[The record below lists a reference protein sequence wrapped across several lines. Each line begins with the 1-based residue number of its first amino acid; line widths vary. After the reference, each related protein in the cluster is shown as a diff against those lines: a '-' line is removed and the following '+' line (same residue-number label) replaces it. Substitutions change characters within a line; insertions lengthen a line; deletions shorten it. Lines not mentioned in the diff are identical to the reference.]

1 MIHTGFESKVKVQQI
16 IGNQLPEFVVNENPK
31 ALDFLKQYYIS
42 QEFQG
47 GPIDLSDNLDQYLKL
62 DNLTPDVVVDSTT
75 LTTDIGTANETISVS
90 NTKGFPSQ
98 YGLLKINDEIITYT
112 GKTSTTFTGCI
123 RGFCGIT
130 SYHEDLKEEELV
142 FSTSAVA
149 SHTQNANIQNLSSL
163 FLKEFYRK
171 IKTTLSPGLENVDFN
186 STLNVGTFLKEV
198 KSLYESKGTDES
210 FRILFNALYGETPQV
225 VNLEEYLIK
234 PSAANYV
241 RREIVIAE
249 ALSGNPIDLVGQTIF
264 KSDDLDTNA
273 SISEVETFTRAGVAL
288 TSSQQYFKIS
298 LFRGYSDV
306 EDTIQGNFKI
316 TPATRA
322 LDTVSVG
329 SSVITVD
336 STVGFGTTGV
346 LVAGINTNINYTKKS
361 VNQFFGCNGIVDVIK
376 STDSVRNNETYFG
389 YENGDTTKKVKL
401 RLTGVLSE
409 FEQVSDT
416 LAVDEGQI
424 ISVKNVGDSIKGTF
438 YSYEVGA
445 NPITAYGNMS
455 HKRKFANSLIY
466 NTCVRYNIKS
476 INNSQILFDGEID
489 RTSLKKDDRV
499 EIVVRSSNDVVLGD
513 TFDVYVETII
523 GSKQIKLTSGFN
535 PTINTEYDLRRKV
548 NIANSTSVPLEVDK
562 IVSDVQNL
570 YTEGD
575 DYIYIA
581 SNSVPSKTGTLNDE
595 FTTSFVND
603 ITTPVKS
610 ISVDYPPTVVGTGL
624 TITVGLDTATFS
636 AIQFDDPVPFVTGDQ
651 VYYEPS
657 GNAYVGLETGS
668 YFVGILTT
676 SGTSTDTIQLYS
688 SKSFI
693 NSGNY
698 IPLKVSKIINVDGS
712 FVPEYANGDHK
723 FTLFSQRSNQIDP
736 QKLLKK
742 FPLEVTTSRGKQTK
756 TDVGSTGLLINGVE
770 ITNYK
775 SNDHIYYGPLKSIDI
790 LNNGSDYDL
799 VNPPK
804 IEVASGTGTT
814 ALVQPVIEGSIEK
827 VLIDKQQFN
836 INEFISIN
844 ITGGNGDAVL
854 EPAIAR
860 RSRGVEFDGRNT
872 NANGGI
878 STANNTIKFLTDHDF
893 FNQQQVI
900 YNSNDNLGIGVG
912 IGTSTLV
919 TSASYFVKVL
929 NSNTVKLYN
938 SAEDVIALSGLGTN
952 PIGLSTYNLS
962 GTHKFVTLPDQKFID
977 SVRVLDGGKF
987 TNRKLLV
994 KPSGIST
1001 QYNKIVFD
1009 NHGFNNGDVI
1019 EYNVDV
1025 GVGTTIPQPISGL
1038 TTATGVTTTTQY
1050 YNIVKLDN
1058 DSFQLSDA
1066 GVGVGAS
1073 NTNFER
1079 GLTIDFSSQG
1089 TGYQV
1094 FKYPDVEITLRYTP
1108 VGFGTTSQ
1116 SYNDMILTPSIRGS
1130 IVDSYLY
1137 ETGTGYGST
1146 ILNFEKKPTLSI
1158 KTGKSATL
1166 KPVIVNGI
1174 VEEVNIQY
1182 GGEEYF
1188 SIPELQVI
1196 DPTGKGIGAELR
1208 PVIIDNKITDIKII
1222 NTGIGYSNTSSIR
1235 VISSGKNAK
1244 LDASVRPLSVDLND
1258 RMGDE
1263 LLLEGPNNLSYS
1275 LCGYAKTY
1283 RDSFGEVGSGT
1294 TVESRIIG
1302 WAYDGNPIYGS
1313 YGYDDPA
1320 VASNPRRLISG
1331 YETDITNIVDR
1342 PVGFTTG
1349 FFVDDYKFTN
1359 NGDLDV
1365 NNGRFGKTPEYPEGV
1380 YAYFATIDNDGKTQF
1395 PYFIGDS
1402 YRSVPLEQNIDQSFD
1417 FKGSDLKRN
1426 TFPYRVADKNADND
1440 FIIETN
1446 ELEDQK
1452 IEIES
1457 VTDGSV
1463 DQLLVSS
1470 AGENYKIN
1478 DSIDFDNIGGGS
1490 GVVAKVSSLKGKDV
1504 IGVSVTTS
1512 TYEGVFSWV
1521 NSNTLKVNVTSMATA
1536 QGISKGFIS
1545 TERINAYHNWINND
1559 NIIIS
1564 GVSTSSGIS
1573 SSVPAL
1579 TQLDGNYQI
1588 GISSQSASL
1597 ISDVIPAASGV
1608 TTEIYVSS
1616 IPNYLS
1622 IGSKAEIG
1630 GTNTEEL
1637 TILNIYRNLKAL
1649 RVVRSTG
1656 LAHSITS
1663 PITYAPDS
1671 FTIEKTTD
1679 FFESE
1684 VNDIVYFNPTQSVG
1698 FGTTSGVTHKT
1709 SFTFGNEIITR
1720 NIPTQR
1726 IYLENH
1732 PFKVDQELTFDK
1744 IGGIT
1749 TSVAAD
1755 IVVSDNNG
1763 ATTFNL
1769 PSTVYVADVTPNTI
1783 ALKTGIGTTSGDFKD
1798 LYFTAGGADFD
1809 SKYNF
1814 KTNFPQ
1820 ITGEFQKITGTVA
1833 ISTVAT
1839 SNLKFGDQIKLDV
1852 KPDLSVGIG
1861 ASTAVRVIRDSET
1874 GYMLIDPVETSYT
1887 NIDVAADTIR
1897 IDNHGFK
1904 RGDKIFYTIAD
1915 GTFPTGLTTNSSYFT
1930 YVVNENFIQL
1940 SETSVDCLSN
1950 PPKVVDITAA
1960 GVGTSKFYQI
1970 NPQLEVV
1977 KNNNLV
1983 FDLSDSS
1990 LSNYNLKF
1998 YYDNEFKNN
2007 FVSTGSTTNTFSIVS
2022 SGTTTTLN
2030 HDSSYPSKLYYSL
2043 ERSGFIS
2050 TADTEV
2056 SNYSEI
2062 IFVDSLFNNSYNV
2075 VGVATTSFD
2084 FTLNQVPEKLSY
2096 SDTECDSISYTTK
2109 SLNETGG
2116 IHAASIVS
2124 GGVNYKKLP
2133 NFVGSSSTEGT
2144 GGYVIAK
2151 SKTIGN
2157 IKQVRII
2164 NEGFE
2169 YSADSTLEPTALISP
2184 LISIKNSNTIGI
2196 VSVTSGGSGFTDAPN
2211 IVIVDSATRE
2221 KLDGGILLPTITGS
2235 SISSVE
2241 IVSAPNG
2248 LPDES
2253 VTLFTINNDNGVGIS
2268 EIVSNSTGIFTCYID
2283 TPSSGFSPL
2292 PFSTNDEV
2300 FIEGVTRVG
2309 TAGSG
2314 FNSSDYGYKFGK
2326 VINYTT
2332 GLKDVV
2338 TIDLETIGVSTNTGI
2353 AATDQGSFA
2362 MIINRNNYP
2371 SFTTVDESNQFII
2384 GEELMIDNVLIGLV
2398 ITHSENDF
2406 IKVFGD
2412 YDLKVGDIVTG
2423 QTSGSIA
2430 TISSIQENLGKYSV
2444 KFSVKKNIGWSDDIG
2459 KLDLDT
2465 QVTADNDYYQNLSYT
2480 VKSTKGFDELRSPVS
2495 ALLHT
2500 SGLKNFADVG
2510 IGSTTRSTGGI
2521 STEGSWRVGTSS
2533 TDFSLIIQDLVEDT
2547 TVWTINDYDEAY
2559 DYGNTATQS
2568 RFIKLENKPLS
2579 DYSLAKSNEV
2589 LKIDNINQQFSNL
2602 EGEPSEYLDL
2612 IELNTSIPYQ
2622 NLFYRITNLS
2632 GTDIQTTDL
2641 VVLDNGTSKVLLEK
2655 SNLEDDYNIGVF
2667 SIETNLIGMSVLR
2680 FTPNPNAYDYDYDL
2694 KEIKKTFDSST
2705 GIGTFPIGFVNKT
2718 GFVGVAT
2725 TATSGVTTTSIISV
2739 DSTKFD
2745 SFHVQNHLVNKTTNE
2760 MNYVEIYVTHDGTD
2774 TYTSEYFLDTHNPI
2788 DGYSG
2793 TLMGSFSGE
2802 LDGSVFSLQYENDLT
2817 DEIKISSNI
2826 VGFGKT
2832 SVGTGTYRF
2841 LATGQAETSE
2851 RSALYQSNY
2860 AVGVGT
2866 TSIVEFDSNLFNAAK
2881 SIVQVS
2887 VGSTR
2892 IVSEVK
2898 FNHDTTNTFVQTGPF
2913 LSNAGIG
2920 TVNPIGVFTGV
2931 LSGGTFA
2938 LSFTPENGYA
2948 SNSIQVDALTLG
2960 VYTDIDTDNI
2970 PLINDFEYGKANE
2983 SINAHYFNA
2992 INGLRIDRK
3001 NFTLKNDGTPIFA
3014 KTFDP
3019 NSSVVNLATGLF
3031 SIDKHLFRTNEEL
3044 IYTPGVSFVGVGST
3058 AMQYQSGAYHHQ
3070 LPSSVF
3076 AIRNDANSFYIS
3088 TTREG
3093 AAVTFVGVGT
3103 GNAHEFAMAK
3113 ADTKAVLSINDVIQ
3127 APLAFSPVSH
3137 TLQNN
3142 PESVLGSAGI
3152 GPTATIFSLSGISS
3166 LAPTDILKVDDE
3178 YMKVLDIG
3186 IGTETS
3192 GPITV
3197 GIGST
3202 TLVQVERG
3210 FVGSA
3215 ATAHT
3220 NTTTA
3225 QLYKGSYRI
3234 LGKDIWFTEPPR
3246 GNPQVTKNINNLEWP
3261 TSDFNGRVFLRSD
3274 YTTNQVYD
3282 DVSSQFSGIATN
3294 FDLKVNGATSVGM
3307 GTIGGNGIAL
3317 INGIYQRPTAAN
3329 NPQNNYEILDPTI
3342 GAGTTSIMFTGI
3354 SANVGDPISINEN
3367 DINQN
3372 QLPRGGVIISLGS
3385 TPGRGYAPLVPAQVY
3400 PQLDANGTI
3409 TSLVSAAATGPSNSI
3424 TTASYNNETGSLEI
3438 TTENAHNFEV
3448 GIVDQV
3454 KLAGLEFTCSGSF
3467 NVYDAYYNQTTG
3479 DLVLTVGD
3487 HYLAVGQNIQ
3497 IKTSSLRFTCAKD
3510 NHATNHDYPRV
3521 GDPIAGISTP
3531 ITATTNSTVTIGVG
3545 TAVDPTAGI
3554 HTFVSQVISDAVI
3567 VKSGYSGTT
3576 SNIFPYAAVGL
3587 GSTSFDYTIVSVGA
3601 TNKFTTDV
3609 GINSIPHTFVGGGS
3623 VMPWY
3628 GDANLG
3634 SGYYG
3639 DTVSIGVTDMPFTHK
3654 FVSAASG
3661 TIVGY
3666 TTAPSY
3672 IDYNPATGYLVVSLP
3687 NHGKTTSDTVT
3698 FANDKITLTCS
3709 KDNYA
3714 TEHTYPRAS
3723 DRISGIATAITA
3735 YDTNTFTVYVGENAG
3750 SGGSV
3755 TATIGI
3761 GGTLTFA
3768 IGAGGT
3774 NYQNPIINIPE
3785 PSYAGLG
3792 VTGISRLSV
3801 PGGTTTDTGV
3811 GLLLDLQV
3819 SAASTVGIGSTQFA
3833 VNNWEIARNG
3843 YAFQRGDVFAPVGL
3857 VTDASLS
3864 SPIEECQFTV
3874 LDVYNDPF
3882 AAWQFGQFD
3891 YIDSIKPLQDGSKR
3905 RFDLKYDGD
3914 LLSFELPTDPDFPY
3928 MNLANALFIIVNGII
3943 QEPGV
3948 AYEFEGGT
3956 SFIFTE
3962 APKTVDDVA
3971 IFFYR
3976 GSSSVDTALVTNIIP
3991 SIKEG
3996 DSVQMRKIIEQN
4008 PPTEVNQTSRFIAD
4022 LTRSD
4027 VIETNLYTGDGIS
4040 DTRPKSLSWTKQK
4053 IDRVINGQ
4061 VFYKSRDAL
4070 ESLIFPTAK
4079 IIGNFSATDNEVYL
4093 DNADLFAYDLPDTT
4107 ASPLGGFIVDNT
4119 SPVAAALT
4127 ATVSPAGTISALTIV
4142 SGGSGYVGATTSVSI
4157 TAPPV
4162 GVGTFIKPD
4171 GSVGIGSTA
4180 TATVTVTNGVLTG
4193 TPTITGI
4200 GLGYTTTNPP
4210 QVIAALPSYKSE
4222 LITNITS
4229 VKGFSGIVTG
4239 IGTAGGVG
4247 STLAIKFHVTGI
4259 ATGAW
4264 TDLSVGY
4271 PISVFDTQVGSGVSS
4286 VYESGIGTVGVGT
4299 TFLDNIYRVAEISF
4313 TGVANSPTAVGL
4325 ITCNVEYF
4333 GNHVGIASS
4342 GTVPIGGISWGR
4354 LAGTLTRN
4362 SPVGFAVSN
4371 YTVNSG
4377 LTTFPTLQR
4386 RTEGIRDTGGIE
4398 PN

>member
-31 ALDFLKQYYIS
+31 AVDFLKQYYIS

-62 DNLTPDVVVDSTT
+62 DNLTPDVVVGSTT
-75 LTTDIGTANETISVS
+75 LSTGIGTEDVTISVS

-98 YGLLKINDEIITYT
+98 YGLLKIDDEIITYT

-130 SYHEDLKEEELV
+130 SYHKELKEEELV
-142 FSTSAVA
+142 FSTSEVA
-149 SHTQNANIQNLSSL
+149 SHDVDSSIQNLSSL
-163 FLKEFYRK
+163 FLKEFYK
-171 IKTTLSPGLENVDFN
+171 KQKSTLVPGLEGVDFDSN
-186 STLNVGTFLKEV
+186 LNAGSFIKES
-198 KSLYESKGTDES
+198 KSLYDSKGTDES

-241 RREIVIAE
+241 RREIIIAE

-264 KSDDLDTNA
+264 RSDDLDTNA
-273 SISEVETFTRAGVAL
+273 SVSEVEAFSRVGVAL
-288 TSSQQYFKIS
+288 TDNQQYFKIS
-298 LFRGYSDV
+298 LFRGYSDI

-322 LDTVSVG
+322 LDKVSVG

-346 LVAGINTNINYTKKS
+346 LVAGINTNINYTSKS
-361 VNQFFGCNGIVDVIK
+361 VNQFFGCDGIVGVIT
-376 STDSVRNNETYFG
+376 STYSVRNDETYFG
-389 YENGDTTKKVKL
+389 YENGDTTKKVEL

-424 ISVKNVGDSIKGTF
+424 ISVKNVGDSVKGTF
-438 YSYEVGA
+438 YSYEFGA
-445 NPITAYGNMS
+445 NPITVFGNMS

-466 NTCVRYNIKS
+466 NTCVRYNIKFIAS
-476 INNSQILFDGEID
+476 KKITFDGEID
-489 RTSLKKDDRV
+489 KTSLKKHDRV
-499 EIVVRSSNDVVLGD
+499 EIVIRSSNSVVLGD
-513 TFDVYVETII
+513 TTDVYVDYVFT
-523 GSKQIKLTSGFN
+523 SKELFITSSFN
-535 PTINTEYDLRRKV
+535 PIDGIEYDLRRTV
-548 NIANSTSVPLEVDK
+548 NTAKSTSAPLEVGK

-581 SNSVPSKTGTLNDE
+581 SNSVPSKTGTLDIEGSE
-595 FTTSFVND
+595 FTNSFVND
-603 ITTPVKS
+603 ITIPVKS
-610 ISVDYPPTVVGTGL
+610 ISVDYPPTVVGSGL
-624 TITVGLDTATFS
+624 TANVGLDTATFS
-636 AIQFDDPVPFVTGDQ
+636 AIQFKNSILPFVTGDQ

-657 GNAYVGLETGS
+657 GNPYVGLETGS

-676 SGTSTDTIQLYS
+676 SGTIQDTIQLYS
-688 SKSFI
+688 SRSFI
-693 NSGNY
+693 NTGNY
-698 IPLKVSKIINVDGS
+698 ITLKESKIVYVDGS
-712 FVPEYANGDHK
+712 FVPEYANGTHK
-723 FTLFSQRSNQIDP
+723 FTLYSQRSNEVGA

-742 FPLEVTTSRGKQTK
+742 FPLEVTTNRGKQTE
-756 TDVGSTGLLINGVE
+756 TEVGSTGLLINGVE

-775 SNDHIYYGPLKSIDI
+775 SNDYIYYGPLKSVDI

-804 IEVASGTGTT
+804 IEVSTGAGTT
-814 ALVQPVIEGSIEK
+814 ALIQPIIEGSIEK

-860 RSRGVEFDGRNT
+860 ASRSVDFDGRPT
-872 NANGGI
+872 SSQGGI
-878 STANNTIKFLTDHDF
+878 STANDTIKFLSDHDF
-893 FNQQQVI
+893 YNQQQVI

-912 IGTSTLV
+912 IGTSTLA
-919 TSASYFVKVL
+919 TSSSYFVKVM
-929 NSNTVKLYN
+929 NNTTVQLYY
-938 SAEDVIALSGLGTN
+938 SAEDVIANGVGVNTV
-952 PIGLSTYNLS
+952 GFSTHNLT
-962 GTHKFVTLPDQKFID
+962 GIHKFATLSDQKFID
-977 SVRVLDGGKF
+977 SIKVLDGGNF

-994 KPSGIST
+994 KPAGIST
-1001 QYNKIVFD
+1001 QYNKIVFE

-1019 EYNVDV
+1019 EYNVEA
-1025 GVGTTIPQPISGL
+1025 GVSTVTPQPISGL
-1038 TTATGVTTTTQY
+1038 TTVTGITTTTQY

-1066 GVGVGAS
+1066 GVGAGVS
-1073 NTNFER
+1073 NTNFDRE
-1079 GLTIDFSSQG
+1079 LTIDFSSQG

-1094 FKYPDVEITLRYTP
+1094 FKYPDVEITLTYTP

-1116 SYNDMILTPSIRGS
+1116 SYTDMVLTPSIRGS
-1130 IVDSYLY
+1130 IVDYYVY

-1146 ILNFEKKPTLSI
+1146 ILNYEKKPTLTI
-1158 KTGKSATL
+1158 KAGKDGVV
-1166 KPVIVNGI
+1166 KPVIVNGL
-1174 VEEVNIQY
+1174 VEAANIQY
-1182 GGEEYF
+1182 GGQEYF
-1188 SIPELQVI
+1188 SIPELKVV

-1208 PVIIDNKITDIKII
+1208 PVITDNRISDVKII
-1222 NTGIGYSNTSSIR
+1222 NAGIGYSSTSYIKVDSP
-1235 VISSGKNAK
+1235 GKNGK
-1244 LDASVRPLSVDLND
+1244 LSASVRPLSLNLNNK
-1258 RMGDE
+1258 MGDE
-1263 LLLEGPNNLSYS
+1263 LLLEGDNNLSYS

-1294 TVESRIIG
+1294 TVASKIIG
-1302 WAYDGNPIYGS
+1302 WAYDGNPVYGS
-1313 YGYDDPA
+1313 FGYSDSADSSSDA
-1320 VASNPRRLISG
+1320 RRLVSG
-1331 YETDITNIVDR
+1331 YEADIANIVDR
-1342 PVGFTTG
+1342 PVGFAAG

-1365 NNGRFGKTPEYPEGV
+1365 NNGRFGKTPEYPDGV
-1380 YAYFATIDNDGKTQF
+1380 YAYFATIDGDGKTQF
-1395 PYFIGDS
+1395 PYFIGNS
-1402 YRSVPLEQNIDQSFD
+1402 YRSLPLEQNIDQDFD

-1452 IEIES
+1452 IEIKS

-1463 DQLLVSS
+1463 DQLSVVS

-1478 DSIDFDNIGGGS
+1478 DSIDFDNNGGGS

-1504 IGVSVTTS
+1504 VGVSVTTS
-1512 TYEGVFSWV
+1512 SYENAIFSWV
-1521 NSNTLKVNVTSMATA
+1521 DNKTVKVTVLPS
-1536 QGISKGFIS
+1536 
-1545 TERINAYHNWINND
+1545 HNWINND

-1579 TQLDGNYQI
+1579 TQIDGNYQI
-1588 GISSQSASL
+1588 GVSSQSASI
-1597 ISDVIPAASGV
+1597 ISEITPSATGI

-1616 IPNYLS
+1616 IPNSLS
-1622 IGSKAEIG
+1622 IGSTAEIG

-1637 TILNIYRNLKAL
+1637 KILNIYRDLKAL

-1663 PITYAPDS
+1663 PITYLPDS

-1679 FFESE
+1679 SFESE

-1698 FGTTSGVTHKT
+1698 FGTTAGVTHKT
-1709 SFTFGNEIITR
+1709 SFRFGSTEIITR

-1726 IYLENH
+1726 IYLEDH
-1732 PFKVDQELTFDK
+1732 PFKVDQELTFDT
-1744 IGGIT
+1744 GGEAAIVVATGIAIT
-1749 TSVAAD
+1749 TD
-1755 IVVSDNNG
+1755 
-1763 ATTFNL
+1763 TFDL
-1769 PSTVYVADVTPNTI
+1769 PSTVYVSDVTPNTI
-1783 ALKTGIGTTSGDFKD
+1783 GIKTGIGTTSGDFKD
-1798 LYFTAGGADFD
+1798 LYFTAGGADYD
-1809 SKYNF
+1809 DKYTF
-1814 KTNFPQ
+1814 TTNYPQ
-1820 ITGEFQKITGTVA
+1820 ITGELQKITGTVA

-1839 SNLKFGDQIKLDV
+1839 SNLKFGDQIKLDI

-1861 ASTAVRVIRDSET
+1861 TSTAVRVVRDSET

-1904 RGDKIFYTIAD
+1904 RGDKVFYTISD

-1930 YVVNENFIQL
+1930 YVVDDNFIQL

-2062 IFVDSLFNNSYNV
+2062 TFVDSLFNNSYNV
-2075 VGVATTSFD
+2075 VGVGTTSFD

-2184 LISIKNSNTIGI
+2184 LISIKNSNTIGV
-2196 VSVTSGGSGFTDAPN
+2196 VSITSGGSQFIDAPD
-2211 IVIVDSATRE
+2211 IVIVDSTTRE
-2221 KLDGGILLPTITGS
+2221 KIDRGILRPFITGS
-2235 SISSVE
+2235 AISRVDIISP
-2241 IVSAPNG
+2241 PNG
-2248 LPDES
+2248 LPDEPT
-2253 VTLFTINNDNGVGIS
+2253 TLFTINNDNGVGIS
-2268 EIVSNSTGIFTCYID
+2268 SIVSNSTGIFTCYLD
-2283 TPSSGFSPL
+2283 TPSSGFSTF
-2292 PFSTNDEV
+2292 PFLVNDEV
-2300 FIEGVTRVG
+2300 FIEGVSRVG
-2309 TAGSG
+2309 SAGSG
-2314 FNSSDYGYKFGK
+2314 FNSADCGYKFGK
-2326 VINYTT
+2326 VANYTT
-2332 GLKDVV
+2332 GTTDSV
-2338 TIDLETIGVSTNTGI
+2338 TIDLQTIGVSTNTGI

-2362 MIINRNNYP
+2362 MIINKNNYP
-2371 SFTTVDESNQFII
+2371 SFTTVEESNQFII
-2384 GEELMIDNVLIGLV
+2384 GEELILDEVVIGLV
-2398 ITHSENDF
+2398 ITHSEDDF
-2406 IKVFGD
+2406 IKVFGS
-2412 YDLKVGDIVTG
+2412 YELKVGDIITG

-2430 TISSIQENLGKYSV
+2430 TISSVQENLGKYTV

-2465 QVTADNDYYQNLSYT
+2465 QVIPDNDYYQNLSYT
-2480 VKSTKGFDELRSPVS
+2480 VKSTKGFDELRSPVN

-2521 STEGSWRVGTSS
+2521 STDGSWRVGTSS
-2533 TDFSLIIQDLVEDT
+2533 TDFSIIIQDVVEDN

-2559 DYGNTATQS
+2559 DFGNSATQS
-2568 RFIKLENKPLS
+2568 RFIKLQNKALS
-2579 DYSLAKSNEV
+2579 DYNIALSNEV

-2602 EGEPSEYLDL
+2602 EGDPSEYLDL
-2612 IELNTSIPYQ
+2612 IELQSNVPYQ
-2622 NLFYRITNLS
+2622 NIFYRVTNLDA
-2632 GTDIQTTDL
+2632 TDVQTTDL
-2641 VVLDNGTSKVLLEK
+2641 VVLNNGTNNVLLEK
-2655 SNLEDDYNIGVF
+2655 SNLEDDYSIGTF
-2667 SIETNLIGMSVLR
+2667 SIAINSLGANVLR
-2680 FTPNPNAYDYDYDL
+2680 FTPNPNAYDYDYNL

-2725 TATSGVTTTSIISV
+2725 TATSGVTTTSIIAV

-2745 SFHVQNHLVNKTTNE
+2745 SFHVQNHLVNKTTDE

-2817 DEIKISSNI
+2817 DEIEISSNI

-2832 SVGTGTYRF
+2832 SVGIGTYRF

-2938 LSFTPENGYA
+2938 LSFTPESGYA

-2983 SINAHYFNA
+2983 SINAHYYNA
-2992 INGLRIDRK
+2992 INGLRIDRT
-3001 NFTLKNDGTPIFA
+3001 NFTLNHDKTPIFA

-3076 AIRNDANSFYIS
+3076 SIRNDANSFYIS
-3088 TTREG
+3088 TTRAG

-3103 GNAHEFAMAK
+3103 GNVHQFAMAK

-3127 APLAFSPVSH
+3127 SPLAFSPVSH

-3142 PESVLGSAGI
+3142 PESVLGGVGI
-3152 GPTATIFSLSGISS
+3152 GTTATIFSLSGISS

-3225 QLYKGSYRI
+3225 QLYKGTYRI
-3234 LGKDIWFTEPPR
+3234 VGQDIWFTEPPR
-3246 GNPQVTKNINNLEWP
+3246 GNPQVIKDSSNLDWP
-3261 TSDFNGRVFLRSD
+3261 TSSFNGRVFLRND
-3274 YTTNQVYD
+3274 YTSNKIYD
-3282 DVSSQFSGIATN
+3282 DVSSEFSGIATN
-3294 FDLKVNGATSVGM
+3294 FELKVNDSPVVGM
-3307 GTIGGNGIAL
+3307 GTTGGNGIAL
-3317 INGIYQRPTAAN
+3317 INGIYQRPTAKN
-3329 NPQNNYEILDPTI
+3329 NPQNNYQILDSSV
-3342 GAGTTSIMFTGI
+3342 GFGTTSIMFTGI
-3354 SANVGDPISINEN
+3354 STNVGDPISINEN

-3467 NVYDAYYNQTTG
+3467 NVYDADYNQTTG

-3487 HYLAVGQNIQ
+3487 HYLAAGQFIG
-3497 IKTSSLRFTCAKD
+3497 IKTDSLTFTCDAD
-3510 NHATNHDYPRV
+3510 ADATYHSYPRH
-3521 GDPIAGISTP
+3521 GTDPIAGISTP
-3531 ITATTNSTVTIGVG
+3531 ISATTNSTITVNVGVG
-3545 TAVDPTAGI
+3545 TTSVHQFVGI
-3554 HTFVSQVISDAVI
+3554 GTEAII
-3567 VKSGYSGTT
+3567 IRSGYSGTT

-3587 GSTSFDYTIVSVGA
+3587 GSTSFDYTIVSIAA
-3601 TNKFTTDV
+3601 TNKFTTEV

-3639 DTVSIGVTDMPFTHK
+3639 DTVSIGVTDIPFTHK

-3761 GGTLTFA
+3761 GGTLTFT

-3774 NYQNPIINIPE
+3774 NYQNPVINIPE

-3819 SAASTVGIGSTQFA
+3819 SAASTVGVGSTQFA
-3833 VNNWEIARNG
+3833 VNKWEIARNG

-3882 AAWQFGQFD
+3882 AAWQFGQLD

-3914 LLSFELPTDPDFPY
+3914 LLSFELPENPDFPY
-3928 MNLANALFIIVNGII
+3928 MNLANALFIVVNGII

-3948 AYEFEGGT
+3948 AYEFDGGT
-3956 SFIFTE
+3956 SFVFTE
-3962 APKTVDDVA
+3962 APKDVDDVA
-3971 IFFYR
+3971 IFFYQ
-3976 GSSSVDTALVTNIIP
+3976 GSPSVDTSLVTNIIP
-3991 SIKEG
+3991 SLKEG
-3996 DSVQMRKIIEQN
+3996 DSVQMKKITEQN

-4022 LTRSD
+4022 LSRSD

-4061 VFYKSRDAL
+4061 IIYKSRDAL

-4079 IIGNFSATDNEVYL
+4079 IISNFSTTDNVVYL
-4093 DNADLFAYDLPDTT
+4093 DNADLFAYDVIPS

-4119 SPVAAALT
+4119 NPVAAALT

-4171 GSVGIGSTA
+4171 GSVGVGLTA
-4180 TATVTVTNGVLTG
+4180 TATVPVTNGVLTG
-4193 TPTITGI
+4193 TPIITGI

-4286 VYESGIGTVGVGT
+4286 VYESGNGIVGVGT
-4299 TFLDNIYRVAEISF
+4299 TFLDNIYRVAQISF
-4313 TGVANSPTAVGL
+4313 TGTANSPTAVGL

-4333 GNHVGIASS
+4333 GNHAGITST

-4354 LAGTLTRN
+4354 LSGTLTRN

-4386 RTEGIRDTGGIE
+4386 RSEGIRDTGGIE

>member
-31 ALDFLKQYYIS
+31 AVDFLKQYYIS

-62 DNLTPDVVVDSTT
+62 DNLTPDVVVGFTT
-75 LTTDIGTANETISVS
+75 LTTGIGTEDSTISVS

-112 GKTSTTFTGCI
+112 GKTSTTFTGCV
-123 RGFCGIT
+123 RGFSGIT
-130 SYHEDLKEEELV
+130 SYHKNLQEEELV
-142 FSTSAVA
+142 FSTSGIS
-149 SHTQNANIQNLSSL
+149 SHTQDAYIQNLSSL
-163 FLKEFYRK
+163 FLKEFYK
-171 IKTTLSPGLENVDFN
+171 KQKSTFVPGLEGVDFTSN
-186 STLNVGTFLKEV
+186 LNAGSFIKES

-225 VNLEEYLIK
+225 VNLEEFLIK
-234 PSAANYV
+234 PSSANYV
-241 RREIVIAE
+241 RREIIIAE
-249 ALSGNPIDLVGQTIF
+249 ALSGNPIDLVGQTIY

-288 TSSQQYFKIS
+288 TSNQQYFKIS

-306 EDTIQGNFKI
+306 EDAVQGNFKI

-322 LDTVSVG
+322 LDTVSAG

-336 STVGFGTTGV
+336 STVGFGTTGI
-346 LVAGINTNINYTKKS
+346 LVSGINTNINYTSKS
-361 VNQFFGCNGIVDVIK
+361 VNQFFGCDGIDSPIT
-376 STDSVRNNETYFG
+376 STYSVRNNETYFG
-389 YENGDTTKKVKL
+389 YEDGDTTKKVEL

-416 LAVDEGQI
+416 LSVDEGQI
-424 ISVKNVGDSIKGTF
+424 ISVKNVGDLIEGNF
-438 YSYEVGA
+438 YVDTSSLYE
-445 NPITAYGNMS
+445 NMS
-455 HKRKFANSLIY
+455 HKRKFANSWIY

-476 INNSQILFDGEID
+476 IDSTQIIFDGQID
-489 RTSLKKDDRV
+489 RTSLKKDDKV

-513 TFDVYVETII
+513 TTDVYVEEVYDVAADDD
-523 GSKQIKLTSGFN
+523 IKISSAFV
-535 PTINTEYDLRRKV
+535 PTTGIEYDLRRKV
-548 NIANSTSVPLEVDK
+548 NTAKSTSAPLEVSK
-562 IVSDVQNL
+562 IVSDIQNL
-570 YTEGD
+570 YTDGD
-575 DYIYIA
+575 EYAYIA
-581 SNSVPSKTGTLNDE
+581 SNSVPSEQLAE
-595 FTTSFVND
+595 LTTSFVNN
-603 ITTPVKS
+603 IATPLKS
-610 ISVDYPPTVVGTGL
+610 ISVDYPPTIVGSGL
-624 TITVGLDTATFS
+624 TANVGLDTGTFS
-636 AIQFDDPVPFVTGDQ
+636 AIKFKNSVPFVTGDQ

-657 GNAYVGLETGS
+657 GNPYVGLETGS

-676 SGTSTDTIQLYS
+676 SSTDQNTIQLYS
-688 SKSFI
+688 SQSFI

-698 IPLKVSKIINVDGS
+698 IPLKASKIIGVGTN

-723 FTLFSQRSNQIDP
+723 FTLYSQRSNEIGA

-742 FPLEVTTSRGKQTK
+742 FPLDITTNRGKQTE
-756 TDVGSTGLLINGVE
+756 TDVGSIGLLINGLEV
-770 ITNYK
+770 TNYK
-775 SNDHIYYGPLKSIDI
+775 SNDYIYYGPLKSIDI
-790 LNNGSDYDL
+790 LNMGSDYDL
-799 VNPPK
+799 INPPK
-804 IEVASGTGTT
+804 IEVSTGTGTT
-814 ALVQPVIEGSIEK
+814 ALVQPVIEGVIEK
-827 VLIDKQQFN
+827 VYIDKQQFN
-836 INEFISIN
+836 INEFISID

-854 EPAIAR
+854 EPSIIKS
-860 RSRGVEFDGRNT
+860 SRGVDFDGRPT
-872 NANGGI
+872 TSQGGI
-878 STANNTIKFLTDHDF
+878 STANDTIKFLSDHDF
-893 FNQQQVI
+893 FNQQEVI

-919 TSASYFVKVL
+919 TNSSYFVKVM
-929 NSNTVKLYN
+929 NNTTVQLYY
-938 SAEDVIALSGLGTN
+938 SAEDVIANGVGVNTIGLGNTN
-952 PIGLSTYNLS
+952 LTGI
-962 GTHKFVTLPDQKFID
+962 HKFVTLPDQKSID
-977 SVRVLDGGKF
+977 SIRILDGGYF
-987 TNRKLLV
+987 SNRKLLV

-1009 NHGFNNGDVI
+1009 NHGFNDGDII
-1019 EYNVDV
+1019 EYNVEA
-1025 GVGTTIPQPISGL
+1025 GVGTVTPQPISGL
-1038 TTATGVTTTTQY
+1038 TTVTGITTTTQY

-1058 DSFQLSDA
+1058 NSFQLSDA
-1066 GVGVGAS
+1066 GIGAGVS
-1073 NTNFER
+1073 YTNFDR

-1116 SYNDMILTPSIRGS
+1116 SYNDMVLTPTITGS

-1158 KTGKSATL
+1158 KTGKNASL
-1166 KPVIVNGI
+1166 KPVVVNGL
-1174 VEEVNIQY
+1174 VEAINVQY

-1188 SIPELQVI
+1188 SIPELEVV

-1208 PVIIDNKITDIKII
+1208 PVITDNKITDVKII
-1222 NTGIGYSNTSSIR
+1222 NAGIGYSSTSSIK
-1235 VISSGKNAK
+1235 VTSPGKNAK
-1244 LDASVRPLSVDLND
+1244 LDVSVRPLSLDLNNK
-1258 RMGDE
+1258 MGDE
-1263 LLLEGPNNLSYS
+1263 LLLESSNKLSYS
-1275 LCGYAKTY
+1275 LCGYAQTY
-1283 RDSFGEVGSGT
+1283 RDSFGEIGVGVT
-1294 TVESRIIG
+1294 EASRIIG

-1313 YGYDDPA
+1313 YGYNDSADSSSGA
-1320 VASNPRRLISG
+1320 RRLVSG
-1331 YETDITNIVDR
+1331 YEADIANIVDR
-1342 PVGFTTG
+1342 PVGFAAG

-1365 NNGRFGKTPEYPEGV
+1365 NNGRFGKTPEYPAGV
-1380 YAYFATIDNDGKTQF
+1380 YAYFATIDDTGKTQF
-1395 PYFIGDS
+1395 PYFIGNS
-1402 YRSVPLEQNIDQSFD
+1402 YRSVPLEQNIDQDFD
-1417 FKGSDLKRN
+1417 FKGSNLRRN
-1426 TFPYRVADKNADND
+1426 TFPYRVSDRNADND

-1463 DQLLVSS
+1463 DQLSVISS
-1470 AGENYKIN
+1470 GENYKIN
-1478 DSIDFDNIGGGS
+1478 DSIDFDNTGGGS
-1490 GVVAKVSSLKGKDV
+1490 GVIAKVSSIKGKDV
-1504 IGVSVTTS
+1504 TNVSVATS
-1512 TYEGVFSWV
+1512 SYDDAVFSWV
-1521 NSNTLKVNVTSMATA
+1521 DKNTVRVTVLPS
-1536 QGISKGFIS
+1536 
-1545 TERINAYHNWINND
+1545 HDWINND
-1559 NIIIS
+1559 NIVIS

-1579 TQLDGNYQI
+1579 TQIDGNYQI
-1588 GISSQSASL
+1588 GVSSLSASIISEVISS
-1597 ISDVIPAASGV
+1597 AAGV

-1616 IPNYLS
+1616 IPNSLS
-1622 IGSKAEIG
+1622 IGSTAEIG
-1630 GTNTEEL
+1630 GTNTEVL
-1637 TILNIYRNLKAL
+1637 KILNIYRDLKAL

-1663 PITYAPDS
+1663 PITYVPDS

-1679 FFESE
+1679 SFESE

-1698 FGTTSGVTHKT
+1698 FGTTAGVTHKS
-1709 SFTFGNEIITR
+1709 SFRFGSTEIITR

-1726 IYLENH
+1726 IYLEDH
-1732 PFKVDQELTFDK
+1732 PFRIDQELTFTK
-1744 IGGIT
+1744 PTPG
-1749 TSVAAD
+1749 AAD

-1763 ATTFNL
+1763 ATTFDL

-1783 ALKTGIGTTSGDFKD
+1783 GIKTGIGTTSGDFKD
-1798 LYFTAGGADFD
+1798 VYFSSGGADIDDYSFT
-1809 SKYNF
+1809 
-1814 KTNFPQ
+1814 TNYSQ
-1820 ITGEFQKITGTVA
+1820 ITGNLQKLTGTVA
-1833 ISTVAT
+1833 ISTAVT

-1861 ASTAVRVIRDSET
+1861 TSTAVRVIRDSET
-1874 GYMLIDPVETSYT
+1874 GYLLIDPVETPYT
-1887 NIDVAADTIR
+1887 NIDLAQDDIKVI
-1897 IDNHGFK
+1897 NHGFE

-1915 GTFPTGLTTNSSYFT
+1915 GTAPTGLTTNRPYFT
-1930 YVVNENFIQL
+1930 YVVDENRIKL
-1940 SETSVDCLSN
+1940 SETYVDCLSN
-1950 PPKVVDITAA
+1950 PPVTVDITAA

-2007 FVSTGSTTNTFSIVS
+2007 FVSTGSTTNTFSVVTGTG
-2022 SGTTTTLN
+2022 GTTVTLN
-2030 HDSSYPSKLYYSL
+2030 HDVSYPDKLYYSL
-2043 ERSGFIS
+2043 QRSGFIS

-2062 IFVDSLFNNSYNV
+2062 KFVDSLFNNSYSV
-2075 VGVATTSFD
+2075 VGVSTTSFD

-2169 YSADSTLEPTALISP
+2169 YSADSTLEPSALISP
-2184 LISIKNSNTIGI
+2184 LISIKNSNTIGV
-2196 VSVTSGGSGFTDAPN
+2196 VSVTSGGSGFIDAPD
-2211 IVIVDSATRE
+2211 IVIVDSTTRE
-2221 KLDGGILLPTITGS
+2221 KIDRGILLPIITGT
-2235 SISSVE
+2235 SISKVE
-2241 IVSAPNG
+2241 VVNSPNG
-2248 LPDES
+2248 LPDEPT
-2253 VTLFTINNDNGVGIS
+2253 TLFTINNDNGVGIS
-2268 EIVSNSTGIFTCYID
+2268 SIDSNSTGIFTCYLD
-2283 TPSSGFSPL
+2283 TPSSGFTTL
-2292 PFSTNDEV
+2292 PFLVDDEV
-2300 FIEGVTRVG
+2300 FIENVTQYDPVAIG
-2309 TAGSG
+2309 GSG
-2314 FNSSDYGYKFGK
+2314 FNSADYGYKFGK
-2326 VINYTT
+2326 VTNYIAGTQD
-2332 GLKDVV
+2332 KV
-2338 TIDLETIGVSTNTGI
+2338 TINLDISGISTNTGI
-2353 AATDQGSFA
+2353 AVTDQGSFA
-2362 MIINRNNYP
+2362 MMINKKNYP
-2371 SFTTVDESNQFII
+2371 TFTTVEESNIFII
-2384 GEELMIDNVLIGLV
+2384 GEELIIDDVLIGLV
-2398 ITHSENDF
+2398 ITHSETDF
-2406 IKVFGD
+2406 IKVFGN
-2412 YDLKVGDIVTG
+2412 YTLKVGDVITG
-2423 QTSGSIA
+2423 KASGSIA
-2430 TISSIQENLGKYSV
+2430 SISSIQDNLGKYSI

-2465 QVTADNDYYQNLSYT
+2465 QVIPDNDYYQNLSYT

-2521 STEGSWRVGTSS
+2521 STVGDWRVGTSS
-2533 TDFSLIIQDLVEDT
+2533 TDFSIVIQDVVNDSK
-2547 TVWTINDYDEAY
+2547 VWTINDYDAAY
-2559 DYGNTATQS
+2559 DYGNSSTQS
-2568 RFIKLENKPLS
+2568 RFIKLENKVLS
-2579 DYSLAKSNEV
+2579 DYSVAKSNEV
-2589 LKIDNINQQFSNL
+2589 LKIDDINSQFSNL
-2602 EGEPSEYLDL
+2602 DGDPSEYLDV
-2612 IELNTSIPYQ
+2612 IELQSNVPYQ
-2622 NLFYRITNLS
+2622 NILYRITNLS
-2632 GTDIQTTDL
+2632 NTDIQTTDL
-2641 VVLDNGTSKVLLEK
+2641 VILNNGTDIVLLEK
-2655 SNLEDDYNIGVF
+2655 SNLEDSFNIGVF
-2667 SIETNLIGMSVLR
+2667 SIESDAFGQDFLR
-2680 FTPNPNAYDYDYDL
+2680 FTPNPNAYDYDYNL
-2694 KEIKKTFDSST
+2694 KSIKKTFDSSS
-2705 GIGTFPIGFVNKT
+2705 GVGTYPIGFINKT

-2739 DSTKFD
+2739 DSAKFN
-2745 SFHVQNHLVNKTTNE
+2745 SFHVQNHIVNKTTDE

-2774 TYTSEYFLDTHNPI
+2774 TYTSEYFLDTHNPVS
-2788 DGYSG
+2788 GYSG
-2793 TLMGSFSGE
+2793 TLMGSFSGN

-2817 DEIKISSNI
+2817 DEIEINSNI
-2826 VGFGKT
+2826 VGFGT
-2832 SVGTGTYRF
+2832 TAIGIGTYRF

-2866 TSIVEFDSNLFNAAK
+2866 TNIVEFDSNLFNAGK

-2920 TVNPIGVFTGV
+2920 TTNPVGFFTGV
-2931 LSGGTFA
+2931 FSGSTFA
-2938 LSFTPENGYA
+2938 LSFTPENGYLA
-2948 SNSIQVDALTLG
+2948 NSIEVSALTLG
-2960 VYTDIDTDNI
+2960 LYSDMDSDNI
-2970 PLINDFEYGKANE
+2970 NLINDFEYGKANE
-2983 SINAHYFNA
+2983 SINVHYFNA
-2992 INGLRIDRK
+2992 INGLRIDRT
-3001 NFTLKNDGTPIFA
+3001 NFTLKHEDTPIFA
-3014 KTFDP
+3014 KTFNP
-3019 NSSVVNLATGLF
+3019 NDSNVVNLATGLF
-3031 SIDKHLFRTNEEL
+3031 SIDKHFFRTNEEL
-3044 IYTPGVSFVGVGST
+3044 IYTPKVTFVGVGST

-3070 LPSSVF
+3070 LPSTVF
-3076 AIRNDANSFYIS
+3076 AIRNDSNSFYIS
-3088 TTREG
+3088 TTRAG

-3103 GNAHEFAMAK
+3103 GNAHEFAMANSN
-3113 ADTKAVLSINDVIQ
+3113 TKAILTIDDVIQ
-3127 APLAFSPVSH
+3127 SPLAFSPVSH

-3152 GPTATIFSLSGISS
+3152 GSTSTTFSLSGISS
-3166 LAPTDILKVDDE
+3166 LAPNDILKIDNE
-3178 YMKVLDIG
+3178 YVKVLDIG

-3202 TLVQVERG
+3202 TLVEVQRG

-3220 NTTTA
+3220 NTTTV

-3234 LGKDIWFTEPPR
+3234 LGQEVWFTEPPR
-3246 GNPQVTKNINNLEWP
+3246 GNPQVTKNNSNLDWP
-3261 TSDFNGRVFLRSD
+3261 TSDFTGRVFLRDD

-3282 DVSSQFSGIATN
+3282 DVSNEFSGIATN
-3294 FDLKVNGATSVGM
+3294 FSLKVNGSAAVGM
-3307 GTIGGNGIAL
+3307 GTTGGNGLTL
-3317 INGIYQRPTAAN
+3317 ISGIFQRPTAKN
-3329 NPQNNYEILDPTI
+3329 NPQNNYEILDPST
-3342 GAGTTSIMFTGI
+3342 GAASTSIMFTGI
-3354 SANVGDPISINEN
+3354 STVYGDSVVINET
-3367 DINQN
+3367 DINEN

-3385 TPGRGYAPLVPAQVY
+3385 TPGRGYAPLVAAQVY

-3424 TTASYNNETGSLEI
+3424 TTASYNNETGYLEI

-3467 NVYDAYYNQTTG
+3467 NVYDADYNQTTG

-3487 HYLAVGQNIQ
+3487 HYLAAGQFIG
-3497 IKTSSLRFTCAKD
+3497 IKTDSLTFTCDAD
-3510 NHATNHDYPRV
+3510 ADATYHSYPRH
-3521 GDPIAGISTP
+3521 GTDPIAGVSTY
-3531 ITATTNSTVTIGVG
+3531 INSTSNSTITVNVGVG
-3545 TAVDPTAGI
+3545 TTSV
-3554 HTFVSQVISDAVI
+3554 HQFVGLGTDAII
-3567 VKSGYSGTT
+3567 VRSGYSGTT

-3587 GSTSFDYTIVSVGA
+3587 GSTSFDYTIVSIGA
-3601 TNKFTTDV
+3601 TNKFTTEV

-3639 DTVSIGVTDMPFTHK
+3639 DTVSIGVTDIPFTHK

-3672 IDYNPATGYLVVSLP
+3672 VDYNPATGYMVVSLP

-3709 KDNYA
+3709 KDDYA

-3735 YDTNTFTVYVGENAG
+3735 YDTDTFTVYVGENAG

-3774 NYQNPIINIPE
+3774 NYQNPVIDIPV

-3792 VTGISRLSV
+3792 VTGISRLST
-3801 PGGTTTDTGV
+3801 GSTTDTGV
-3811 GLLLDLQV
+3811 GLVLDLQV
-3819 SAASTVGIGSTQFA
+3819 SAASTVGVGSTQFA
-3833 VNNWEIARNG
+3833 VNNWEIVRNG
-3843 YAFQRGDVFAPVGL
+3843 YAFQRGDVFTPVGL
-3857 VTDASLS
+3857 VTDSSLS

-3874 LDVYNDPF
+3874 LETYSDPF

-3891 YIDSIKPLQDGSKR
+3891 YIDDIKPFQDGSKT

-3914 LLSFELPTDPDFPY
+3914 LLSFEIPENPDYPFI
-3928 MNLANALFIIVNGII
+3928 NLANALFIVINGII

-3948 AYEFEGGT
+3948 AYEFDGGS
-3956 SFIFTE
+3956 SFLFTE
-3962 APKTVDDVA
+3962 APKPEDDVS

-3976 GSSSVDTALVTNIIP
+3976 GSPDVDTSLITNVIP

-3996 DSVQMRKIIEQN
+3996 DSVQMNKVIEQN
-4008 PPTEVNQTSRFIAD
+4008 PPTEVNQTSRFISD
-4022 LTRSD
+4022 LSRAD
-4027 VIETNLYTGDGIS
+4027 VIETNLYTGEGIS
-4040 DTRPKSLSWTKQK
+4040 DSKPKSLSWTKQK
-4053 IDRVINGQ
+4053 IDRVINGEL
-4061 VFYKSRDAL
+4061 FYKSRDSL
-4070 ESLIFPTAK
+4070 ESLIFPTGK
-4079 IIGNFSATDNEVYL
+4079 IISDFSTTDNEVYL
-4093 DNADLFAYDLPDTT
+4093 DNADLFAYDVVPA

-4127 ATVSPAGTISALTIV
+4127 ATVSAAGTISGLTIV

-4162 GVGTFIKPD
+4162 GIGTFIKPD
-4171 GSVGIGSTA
+4171 GTVGLGSTA

-4239 IGTAGGVG
+4239 IGTAAGVG
-4247 STLAIKFHVTGI
+4247 TITAIEFYVTGI
-4259 ATGAW
+4259 TTGSWA
-4264 TDLSVGY
+4264 DLSVGY

-4286 VYESGIGTVGVGT
+4286 VYESGNGIVGVGT
-4299 TFLDNIYRVAEISF
+4299 TFLDNIYRVAQISYE
-4313 TGVANSPTAVGL
+4313 GTATASNTVGL

-4333 GNHVGIASS
+4333 GNHTGIGSTGS
-4342 GTVPIGGISWGR
+4342 VPIGGISWGR
-4354 LAGTLTRN
+4354 LSGTLTRN